1 MNSATVLLLVVA
13 LIVLGVSRIAR
24 QITFHPLQTGIHA
37 VKDFIAY
44 VRHKG
49 WNTCPVGALDIYCGY
64 FGSGKTLSLVHK
76 VVGLYNRY
84 NDKPVWCNRRKKFV
98 TPKKLCC
105 FQMLTLLFRMSN

>member
-1 MNSATVLLLVVA
+1 MNGYTVLFLVVA

-24 QITFHPLQTGIHA
+24 QVVFHPLQTGIHA
-37 VKDFIAY
+37 VKDLIAY
-44 VRHKG
+44 IRHKG

-84 NDKPVWCNRRKKFV
+84 NDKPVWCSRRKKFV
-98 TPKKLCC
+98 TQKIRPCNPLY
-105 FQMLTLLFRMSN
+105 

>member
-1 MNSATVLLLVVA
+1 MNGYTVLLLVAA

-24 QITFHPLQTGIHA
+24 QIVFHPLQTGIHA
-37 VKDFIAY
+37 VKDLIAY
-44 VRHKG
+44 IQHKG

-84 NDKPVWCNRRKKFV
+84 NDKPVWCSM
-98 TPKKLCC
+98 PPWP
-105 FQMLTLLFRMSN
+105 SIS